1 MKRYILM
8 LLTAVATVAA
18 ALAQTMSL
26 AECRNEALKFN
37 ETMASANNAVRQAE
51 LDRQIAFT
59 NYLPKL
65 DGSFSAVYAKDID
78 MGEMTL
84 QLHGTWL
91 AGLNITQP
99 VFAGGKIV
107 AANKLARIGVEINK
121 EKLRQSRMQVIADVD
136 NAYYTLVAVRSKVRM
151 LESLGQQMLALFNQ
165 VELSVKAQM
174 ATENDLLRID
184 TKRSEIAYQLQK
196 ARNGEHLC
204 MLALANVIGRGID
217 AEIVPSDTL
226 LITDQPTALDENIS
240 NRPELLMLEKQ
251 VEAMKQQVKMER
263 ANYLPTVGLSLGY
276 THYDNI
282 KNKGV
287 AQLGNGTLM
296 PYVQDVN
303 GNMLMA
309 MVSVNIPICHWGAEV
324 KKVKKAKLDVEN
336 ARLSLQ
342 QNERAMQIE
351 VRQAVQNVTDG
362 YHMVQTAELGQRQAD
377 ENLRVMRERFGVKM
391 ATMTDLLEAQAQ
403 WQQAHSNYIEAQ
415 TQYKIYETEY
425 LRVTGRL
432 E

>member
-196 ARNGEHLC
+196 ARNGEQLC

-226 LITDQPTALDENIS
+226 LITDQPATLDENIS

-276 THYDNI
+276 THYGNI

-287 AQLGNGTLM
+287 AQLGDGTLM

>member
-37 ETMASANNAVRQAE
+37 ETMATANNAVRQAE

-165 VELSVKAQM
+165 VEL
-174 ATENDLLRID
+174 
-184 TKRSEIAYQLQK
+184 
-196 ARNGEHLC
+196 
-204 MLALANVIGRGID
+204 
-217 AEIVPSDTL
+217 
-226 LITDQPTALDENIS
+226 
-240 NRPELLMLEKQ
+240 
-251 VEAMKQQVKMER
+251 
-263 ANYLPTVGLSLGY
+263 
-276 THYDNI
+276 
-282 KNKGV
+282 
-287 AQLGNGTLM
+287 
-296 PYVQDVN
+296 
-303 GNMLMA
+303 
-309 MVSVNIPICHWGAEV
+309 
-324 KKVKKAKLDVEN
+324 
-336 ARLSLQ
+336 
-342 QNERAMQIE
+342 
-351 VRQAVQNVTDG
+351 
-362 YHMVQTAELGQRQAD
+362 
-377 ENLRVMRERFGVKM
+377 
-391 ATMTDLLEAQAQ
+391 
-403 WQQAHSNYIEAQ
+403 
-415 TQYKIYETEY
+415 
-425 LRVTGRL
+425 
-432 E
+432 